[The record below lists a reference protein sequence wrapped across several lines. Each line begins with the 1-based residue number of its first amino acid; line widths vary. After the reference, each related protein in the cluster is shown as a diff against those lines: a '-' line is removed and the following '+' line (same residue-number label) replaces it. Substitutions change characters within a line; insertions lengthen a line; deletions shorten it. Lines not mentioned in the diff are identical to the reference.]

1 MSRRF
6 VPSYRATVIFLGV
19 LLSLGCIATPVAR
32 VARSSPKPNIDLPE
46 RNLAL
51 GLTLDEQVKDAFKV
65 PRRSGIPETEVTAWR
80 TTLERGFHNGLGTF
94 FRTKEEK
101 SELTLQLVEVDLEFV
116 PSAVNGYGQAA
127 AAEAH
132 VRYKARLLDAVGNVV
147 RRSSGT
153 VTSKRSTGDHNEFT
167 LVALSAVETMY
178 ERIASDLFSDSA
190 TADVL
195 K

>member
-1 MSRRF
+1 MVRRL

-19 LLSLGCIATPVAR
+19 LLSLGCISAPVAR
-32 VARSSPKPNIDLPE
+32 IVRSSPKPNIDLPE

-65 PRRSGIPETEVTAWR
+65 PPRSGVPETDVTAWR
-80 TTLERGFHNGLGTF
+80 ATLEKGFHNGLGKA
-94 FRTKEEK
+94 FRTQEEK
-101 SELTLQLVEVDLEFV
+101 SELTLQLVEAELEFV
-116 PSAVNGYGQAA
+116 PAAVNGYGQTVS
-127 AAEAH
+127 AEAH
-132 VRYKARLLDAVGNVV
+132 VRYKARLMDAGGNVV

-153 VTSKRSTGDHNEFT
+153 VTSKRATSDHNEFT
-167 LVALSAVETMY
+167 LVAKSAVETLY
-178 ERIASDLFSDSA
+178 ERIASELFSDSA

>member
-1 MSRRF
+1 MFRRL
-6 VPSYRATVIFLGV
+6 VPSYRATMTFLGV
-19 LLSLGCIATPVAR
+19 LLSLGCITAPVAHI
-32 VARSSPKPNIDLPE
+32 AKSNPKPNIDLPE

-51 GLTLDEQVKDAFKV
+51 SLVLDEEVKDAFKV
-65 PRRSGIPETEVTAWR
+65 PPRSGIPETDVTAWR
-80 TTLERGFHNGLGTF
+80 ATLEKGFHNGLGSA
-94 FRTKEEK
+94 FRTKEQK
-101 SELTLQLVEVDLEFV
+101 AELTLQLVEVQLEFV

-132 VRYKARLLDAVGNVV
+132 VRYKARLVDAAGNVV

-153 VTSKRSTGDHNEFT
+153 VPSKRSTGHHTEFT
-167 LVALSAVETMY
+167 LVAKSAVETMY
-178 ERIASDLFSDSA
+178 ERIASELFSDSA

>member
-6 VPSYRATVIFLGV
+6 VPSYRATMTFLGV
-19 LLSLGCIATPVAR
+19 LLSLGCVAAPVAR
-32 VARSSPKPNIDLPE
+32 IARSSPKPNIDLPE

-51 GLTLDEQVKDAFKV
+51 GLTLDEGVKDAFKV
-65 PRRSGIPETEVTAWR
+65 PPRSGIPETEVTAWR
-80 TTLERGFHNGLGTF
+80 ATLEKGFQNGLGKA
-94 FRTKEEK
+94 FRTQEPK
-101 SELTLQLVEVDLEFV
+101 SELTLQIVEAELEFV

-132 VRYKARLLDAVGNVV
+132 LRYKARLVDAAGNVV

-153 VTSKRSTGDHNEFT
+153 VTSKRSTGVTTEFT
-167 LVALSAVETMY
+167 LVARSAVETMY
-178 ERIASDLFSDSA
+178 ERIASELFNDSA